1 MRMDGKSAEKS
12 LNKSVKRLSD
22 RPYDNTGKGSYQG
35 DAQNKVAGDAENKAA
50 AAAENKVAYEFN
62 IAGLPFKLRSSHDQ
76 ETVQELVRLVDHKIH
91 QALNATK
98 SGSVQSAA
106 VLAALNLAE
115 ELVLLKRRALKE
127 LDRLEERTLKIS
139 QDLENTRAQSQTSN

>member
-1 MRMDGKSAEKS
+1 MRPDGKTT
-12 LNKSVKRLSD
+12 
-22 RPYDNTGKGSYQG
+22 YD
-35 DAQNKVAGDAENKAA
+35 
-50 AAAENKVAYEFN
+50 FN

-76 ETVQELVRLVDHKIH
+76 QTVQELVRLVDSKIQ

-115 ELVLLKRRALKE
+115 ELVLLKKRARKE
-127 LDRLEERTLKIS
+127 LERLEDRALKIS
-139 QDLENTRAQSQTSN
+139 QDLENSRAHGSAQQNS

>member
-12 LNKSVKRLSD
+12 LSKSVKRLSD
-22 RPYDNTGKGSYQG
+22 RPYDNTEKVSQQG
-35 DAQNKVAGDAENKAA
+35 DAQKGALDPQH
-50 AAAENKVAYEFN
+50 KVAYEFN